1 MMWLLCILFSCMVLF
16 LEAYGIILC
25 SQMCY
30 NDKTKLKTF
39 YIISFQGKKK
49 NANQTVAIK
58 KFMGVT
64 EEYQKREADTLSLA
78 CKTNHP
84 NIVKFIGF
92 DKGTLAIEFC
102 GGGSL
107 DTHIGVNGLPP
118 SEFERFFNQFINGLE
133 HLNKLR
139 IAYRDLKPENI
150 LVVGLGTNQTFK
162 ISDFGAARVFK
173 KNERY
178 TSLHGTLEYLH
189 PDPVGHFIFYSDE
202 HELPERKFTA
212 EHEVWA
218 MAVTIYHAATG
229 KLPFEPLLGRDNTK
243 LLYDMLMRKKDH
255 HISATE
261 TKRGD
266 LVFHSSLP
274 ESCALAD
281 SVKTNLEALLVG
293 MLRVSKTLQHRA
305 SHLEKRNAWSVMSQK
320 QN

>member
-107 DTHIGVNGLPP
+107 DTHIGANGLPP
-118 SEFERFFNQFINGLE
+118 SEFERFFNQFINQLKKMNGIPRYMAHWNIYIRIRLDILFSTPMNTSYPKE
-133 HLNKLR
+133 NLR
-139 IAYRDLKPENI
+139 QSMK
-150 LVVGLGTNQTFK
+150 
-162 ISDFGAARVFK
+162 FGPWQ
-173 KNERY
+173 
-178 TSLHGTLEYLH
+178 S
-189 PDPVGHFIFYSDE
+189 PFIM
-202 HELPERKFTA
+202 LP
-212 EHEVWA
+212 
-218 MAVTIYHAATG
+218 
-229 KLPFEPLLGRDNTK
+229 
-243 LLYDMLMRKKDH
+243 
-255 HISATE
+255 
-261 TKRGD
+261 
-266 LVFHSSLP
+266 
-274 ESCALAD
+274 
-281 SVKTNLEALLVG
+281 
-293 MLRVSKTLQHRA
+293 RVSYHLSHCVEETTQNCCMICWCVKKIIISQPLRQNVVIWFFTRA
-305 SHLEKRNAWSVMSQK
+305 CPKAVH
-320 QN
+320 